1 MRVWEKAGHLTFVDA
16 QEIPPEL
23 PAVWIATEAARRGSV
38 IIKFAID
45 FYRFAW
51 LRRALE
57 SVNITGDKKNGKVMF
72 VRPSNEMMISPIIT
86 SGFVNNLFVW
96 GDNPLMRWAAWN
108 SKTVM
113 SANGNITYGKIEPK
127 SRKTDPFKAFVAGM
141 CFSDELEKYDKA
153 QRQLSTIPFKINIY

>member
-1 MRVWEKAGHLTFVDA
+1 MDA

-57 SVNITGDKKNGKVMF
+57 SVNITGDGKNGKVRL

-108 SKTVM
+108 SKLVM
-113 SANGNITYGKIEPK
+113 SSNGNITYGKIG
-127 SRKTDPFKAFVAGM
+127 RTV
-141 CFSDELEKYDKA
+141 
-153 QRQLSTIPFKINIY
+153 RR

>member
-1 MRVWEKAGHLTFVDA
+1 M
-16 QEIPPEL
+16 
-23 PAVWIATEAARRGSV
+23 

-45 FYRFAW
+45 GYRFAW

-57 SVNITGDKKNGKVMF
+57 TVNITGDRKNGKVML

-86 SGFVNNLFVW
+86 SGFLNNLFVW
-96 GDNPLMRWAAWN
+96 GDNPLMRWAANN
-108 SKTVM
+108 SKLVM

-141 CFSDELEKYDKA
+141 CFSSELEKYDKT
-153 QRQLSTIPFKINIY
+153 QHMLGGGFPLKINIY